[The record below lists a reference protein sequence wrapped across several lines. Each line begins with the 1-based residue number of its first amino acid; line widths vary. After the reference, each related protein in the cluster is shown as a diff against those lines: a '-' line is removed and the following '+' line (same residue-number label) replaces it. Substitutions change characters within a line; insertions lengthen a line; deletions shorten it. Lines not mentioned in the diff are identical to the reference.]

1 MSVSTAID
9 DDIFY
14 PETDGKPMGDNTLQ
28 IKWML
33 MLYGGLDAL
42 FIADFVACNLNWYP
56 VEGDNKKVTAPD
68 VFVVFGRPKGE
79 RSSYM
84 QWKEAGVPPTVV
96 FEILSPSNSESE
108 MEEKLDFY
116 DRFGVEEY
124 YIYDPSGITLEGRRR
139 KVKKLSAIPEMNGWV
154 SPCMKIR
161 FDLSGSELVVWKPDN
176 TPFLTYN
183 ELSLARQAEYL
194 RADDERKKADDERKK
209 ADDERKKNELL
220 LAKLKAHG
228 IDPDTL

>member
-9 DDIFY
+9 DEIIY

-42 FIADFVACNLNWYP
+42 FITDQDVFVACNLNWYP

-96 FEILSPSNSESE
+96 FEILSPSNSERE
-108 MEEKLDFY
+108 LEEKFDFY
-116 DRFGVEEY
+116 ERCGVEEY
-124 YIYDPSGITLEGRRR
+124 YIYDPNGITMEGFRR
-139 KVKKLSAIPEMNGWV
+139 KGKKLSAIPEMNGWV
-154 SPCMKIR
+154 SPRMETR
-161 FDLSGSELVVWKPDN
+161 FDLSGSELVVCKPDN
-176 TPFLTYN
+176 TPFLTYS
-183 ELSLARQAEYL
+183 ELSLSRQAEYL
-194 RADDERKKADDERKK
+194 RAEDERKKAE
-209 ADDERKKNELL
+209 DERKKNELL

>member
-9 DDIFY
+9 VEIFY

-28 IKWML
+28 IKWMM
-33 MLYGGLDAL
+33 MLFGGLDAL
-42 FIADFVACNLNWYP
+42 FISDPDVFVACNLNWYP
-56 VEGDNKKVTAPD
+56 VKGDNKKVLAPD
-68 VFVVFGRPKGE
+68 VHVVFGRQKGD

-108 MEEKLDFY
+108 MAEKLEFY
-116 DRFGVEEY
+116 ERFGVEEY
-124 YIYDPSGITLEGRRR
+124 YNYDPIEIAMEGFLRNGGE
-139 KVKKLSAIPEMNGWV
+139 LIAIPEMNGWV
-154 SPCMKIR
+154 SPRLQIR
-161 FDLSGSELVVWKPDN
+161 FDLSGDDLVVWRPDN
-176 TPFLTYN
+176 MRFQTYS
-183 ELSLARQAEYL
+183 ELSQFAQAQYL
-194 RADDERKKADDERKK
+194 RAEDERKR
-209 ADDERKKNELL
+209 NESL